1 MRRYRMIERE
11 DILDEW
17 DEGKLE
23 YQRDSVLLVVED
35 IDNSMLITHTKMD
48 SEDIVQLVV
57 FMIDKLSR
65 FSGIAYNEI
74 LEDLKEKEEGEK

>member
-1 MRRYRMIERE
+1 MIERE